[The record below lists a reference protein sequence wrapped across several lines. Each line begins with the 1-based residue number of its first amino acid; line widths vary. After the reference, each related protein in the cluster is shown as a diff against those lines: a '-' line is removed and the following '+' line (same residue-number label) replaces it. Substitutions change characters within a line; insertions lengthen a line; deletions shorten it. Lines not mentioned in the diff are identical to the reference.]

1 MVVIEQIFLGKNVD
15 SAFKLGHARGICMH
29 EAVVAGAEVREY
41 ATRLVKK
48 LVTGSGAADK
58 MQVQMALQRL
68 LQVSIEGTLDASDA
82 LALAYH
88 HAVQM
93 EIERKLNRM
102 SLNVMRSV

>member
-1 MVVIEQIFLGKNVD
+1 
-15 SAFKLGHARGICMH
+15 
-29 EAVVAGAEVREY
+29 
-41 ATRLVKK
+41 
-48 LVTGSGAADK
+48 
-58 MQVQMALQRL
+58 
-68 LQVSIEGTLDASDA
+68 VSIEGTLDASDA